1 MAYCAKLSARF
12 ASFRSRY
19 MSGSNPFTSHAKWTG
34 NVDESNL
41 VIGAPPDTPAVIA
54 RQVAATSLPTGVI
67 APIPVTTT
75 RRFILRSSLRR
86 GAPPLGIPPSGSRG
100 SSLRRGAGALRLAP
114 HLRVQVTDCV
124 TDGAE

>member
-1 MAYCAKLSARF
+1 MAYWANGSARL

-19 MSGSNPFTSHAKWTG
+19 TSGSKPFTSQAKCTG
-34 NVDESNL
+34 KVVESNL

-75 RRFILRSSLRR
+75 RRFIRGSSLRR
-86 GAPPLGIPPSGSRG
+86 FAPSLGIPRSGLFRG
-100 SSLRRGAGALRLAP
+100 SSLRRGPLRLAP
-114 HLRVQVTDCV
+114 HLRVQITDRV
-124 TDGAE
+124 AHG